1 MNKIVF
7 LIALFINGGILFSQN
22 LALQKPV
29 SVGSFES
36 GSLLGSNAVDG
47 DMNTRW
53 SSEWSDP
60 QWIYVDLEQPYA
72 IDRVVIYW
80 EGSFAIQY
88 QVQVST
94 NAIQWTSV
102 ATITNG
108 NGGTDTINFT
118 SQNARYIRM
127 YGTQRN
133 SISGFQYGY
142 SIYELEVYGE
152 VPSDDASLLS
162 IDLDGDP
169 FEAFSSMEYN
179 YNYLL
184 GPGGNTVP
192 VATVTTSNP
201 YATTVINNAQNLSES
216 TTIIVTSEDG
226 SVTQTYTISFQ
237 LSQYALVWADEFEN
251 DGSIYLEGQTNPV
264 DSQKWFHQTFP
275 PNDGGWFNAEQQH
288 YTDELANS
296 YVSDGTLKI
305 VAIKENY
312 QNPATGSVKPYTAA
326 RLNSK
331 YAFRYGRMEVRAK
344 LPNEQGTWPA
354 FWTLGKN
361 ISEQGAYWQTQGYGD
376 TAWPACGEIDIME
389 QSTDKSSTSGAFH
402 FPNAQGSHTFTTNHT
417 SVEDTDGTWH
427 VYAMEWTED
436 TIDLMVD
443 DVVFH
448 SLNNAENPYFDNEH
462 FILLNTAMGGSLGG
476 GIPEDFTSAV
486 MEIDYVRVFQLDALS
501 VNTIADKPVTTVT
514 IYPNPAVNQLYVKAT
529 DVIQQ
534 LSIFDLQG
542 RILIRQAV
550 AQNQTTLQ
558 LNLPKGI
565 YIVKTEGDNFQ
576 SIERLIVK

>member
-1 MNKIVF
+1 MKKIVF

-94 NAIQWTSV
+94 NAIQWTPV

-184 GPGGNTVP
+184 GPGDNTVP

-201 YATTVINNAQNLSES
+201 NATTVINNAQNLSES

-226 SVTQTYTISFQ
+226 SVTQTYTIYFQ

-264 DSQKWFHQTFP
+264 DSQKWFHQTYP
-275 PNDGGWFNAEQQH
+275 PNNGGWFNA
-288 YTDELANS
+288 
-296 YVSDGTLKI
+296 
-305 VAIKENY
+305 
-312 QNPATGSVKPYTAA
+312 
-326 RLNSK
+326 R
-331 YAFRYGRMEVRAK
+331 
-344 LPNEQGTWPA
+344 
-354 FWTLGKN
+354 
-361 ISEQGAYWQTQGYGD
+361 
-376 TAWPACGEIDIME
+376 
-389 QSTDKSSTSGAFH
+389 
-402 FPNAQGSHTFTTNHT
+402 
-417 SVEDTDGTWH
+417 
-427 VYAMEWTED
+427 
-436 TIDLMVD
+436 
-443 DVVFH
+443 
-448 SLNNAENPYFDNEH
+448 
-462 FILLNTAMGGSLGG
+462 
-476 GIPEDFTSAV
+476 
-486 MEIDYVRVFQLDALS
+486 
-501 VNTIADKPVTTVT
+501 
-514 IYPNPAVNQLYVKAT
+514 
-529 DVIQQ
+529 
-534 LSIFDLQG
+534 
-542 RILIRQAV
+542 
-550 AQNQTTLQ
+550 
-558 LNLPKGI
+558 
-565 YIVKTEGDNFQ
+565 
-576 SIERLIVK
+576 